1 MLGVANDFNVSIL
14 DTMLEQDSTAPV
26 STAAHNLCI
35 HSALIS
41 TGLGVQG
48 LKGMLNIF
56 SARIFRPLNCNKVFI
71 RAVASLKHEPI
82 NTLIPLVLVTLNK
95 VPTEDKMLCNI
106 VHSITNQSH
115 SNIVPRHS
123 AIFGLAQLVALPL
136 LHTLEIHDT
145 VVVEFLTREDI
156 VLEVRRMS
164 IGQRMLVGIPSPEAQ
179 IDTTNEC
186 QCVIDDD
193 EFLMVSPVQ
202 SDVCGILEN
211 VVIRVAQD
219 LDVSMARGPFR
230 AEAFQRML
238 GMGRIAGKCLVDLLV
253 HDNVNLDTSLSA
265 TFEHL
270 IQSPFLVEKRRPPQ
284 EQFRRDPPV
293 CQVDHLLGL
302 IQGGRDSPEVVQR
315 IDIPL
320 EVVVLADRSERL
332 ESVGLGDSGS
342 LVVRLLLVLFIVAMV
357 GVEDIEE
364 FSEFVLHVVGF
375 FARILQMGICTS
387 KESSQHIF

>member
-35 HSALIS
+35 HSALVS

-48 LKGMLNIF
+48 VKGMLNIF
-56 SARIFRPLNCNKVFI
+56 SARIFRPLNRNKVFI

-82 NTLIPLVLVTLNK
+82 NTLIPLVLVTLDE

-179 IDTTNEC
+179 IDTANKS
-186 QCVIDDD
+186 QRVIDDD

-253 HDNVNLDTSLSA
+253 HDNVDLDTSFSA
-265 TFEHL
+265 TLEHL

-284 EQFRRDPPV
+284 EQLWRDPPV
-293 CQVDHLLGL
+293 CEVDHLLGL
-302 IQGGRDSPEVVQR
+302 VQGGRDSPEVVQR

-320 EVVVLADRSERL
+320 EVVVLADGSERL

-387 KESSQHIF
+387 KKSSQHIF